1 MQAQAHAR
9 EVSIRIREGKDG
21 PQQYARIV
29 LHVEIPDAKVQSE
42 VFGLARLQ
50 KVPLVV
56 DIGEAQLELPA
67 AAGMKG

>member
-21 PQQYARIV
+21 PQQYARVV
-29 LHVEIPDAKVQSE
+29 LHIEIPDAKAQTEIFS
-42 VFGLARLQ
+42 LAKSQ
-50 KVPLVV
+50 KAALCV